1 MSVANKKKAGCCGCN
16 ACAEICPKHCV
27 EMKADAKGFLYPRV
41 DKRKCVECGLCEK
54 VCPFQP
60 KERGLAFPLAAFA
73 GYNRD
78 AEAYQGSSSG
88 GAAYVFSEYIIG
100 QGGVVYGCVANGLE
114 IHHVRVD
121 NIKQLPS
128 LQGSKYVQ
136 SDVRGLFAQ
145 VANDL
150 KKQFPVLF
158 IGTPC
163 QVAGLKNYIRVIP
176 PRLHLVDLICHG
188 VPSGKMLA
196 SHAALKAPGQQIK
209 RVSFRRGS
217 EFRMELSGE
226 GSFCYDC
233 SPYYKDAYLR
243 SFMMGFTYRPSCYH
257 CPFAA
262 SERVGDVSIGDFWG
276 LRAMGDDWPEVR
288 NGISLILPCTEKGSR
303 LVHAVADKLA
313 VYERTV
319 EEAVAGNTQLRHP
332 MPRAVRSRAF
342 NLLWPLFPFD
352 VAVWL
357 SLADQLLIS
366 LKRRGIKIL
375 SNGFRKQ

>member
-1 MSVANKKKAGCCGCN
+1 M
-16 ACAEICPKHCV
+16 
-27 EMKADAKGFLYPRV
+27 
-41 DKRKCVECGLCEK
+41 
-54 VCPFQP
+54 
-60 KERGLAFPLAAFA
+60 
-73 GYNRD
+73 
-78 AEAYQGSSSG
+78 
-88 GAAYVFSEYIIG
+88 
-100 QGGVVYGCVANGLE
+100 
-114 IHHVRVD
+114 
-121 NIKQLPS
+121 
-128 LQGSKYVQ
+128 
-136 SDVRGLFAQ
+136 
-145 VANDL
+145 
-150 KKQFPVLF
+150 LF

-332 MPRAVRSRAF
+332 MPRSVRSRAF